1 MNDPSP
7 QSAQR
12 ELRRHLGHP
21 ATLSALAATGLVLAI
36 VGPFGTD
43 TALSLAERMVY
54 WLPLVALTYAVGALT
69 DLVLS
74 RLLGDRPLTEAVK
87 VAGTAVLVTATVIV
101 LNAIFFGR
109 WPDGATGLAETGT
122 ILAVAGIA
130 TAGLGL
136 ARRHASPEN
145 PATDEPSGGDMVQ
158 SRPMILDRLPLERRG
173 DLMSLSV
180 EDHYVQVRTTRGS
193 VMVLLRLSDA
203 IREALPVAGL
213 RVHRSHWV
221 ATAHVVSV
229 RRDGDRA
236 VLTLTDGTEIPASRS
251 HLPALRAAGLL
262 AR

>member
-1 MNDPSP
+1 
-7 QSAQR
+7 
-12 ELRRHLGHP
+12 
-21 ATLSALAATGLVLAI
+21 LAATGLVLAI

-43 TALSLAERMVY
+43 ATLSLAGRLAY

-69 DLVLS
+69 DLVLT
-74 RLLGDRPLTEAVK
+74 RLLGDRPLTEVVK

-101 LNAIFFGR
+101 LNAVFFGR

-122 ILAVAGIA
+122 ILAVAAIA

-145 PATDEPSGGDMVQ
+145 PASDEKPGENAVQ

-213 RVHRSHWV
+213 QVHRSHWV

-236 VLTLTDGTEIPASRS
+236 VLTLSDGTEIPASRS
-251 HLPALRAAGLL
+251 HLSALRAAGLL